1 MGFDMGTLIEDAR
14 SSAEWMAKA
23 LKSSGYNADFTINSL
38 KEVDRFFDE
47 HSKNGQP
54 IAKGLLSQQL
64 GSRLFAIGSYVGE
77 VIRRAVGGSWRGND
91 ADPKGEINIELV
103 LPNGTVIWPVQRVMK
118 RFKNGREDEIYVYGV
133 VSTAETRPASP
144 H

>member
-1 MGFDMGTLIEDAR
+1 MGTLIEDAR